1 MQAEAQEEIKKQA
14 ESYLRQQREQKEVI
28 SKLQVILFSIY
39 SLFRKSCLFIS
50 YIEITFPLL
59 FPGIRKRNTFACGNI
74 KVQAGMLFHTDGF
87 KFIRYS
93 LMLFNCLFSDPLMQE
108 DARDN
113 LVTSEKK
120 VRELEAR
127 LQDEQLVS
135 VNNQKVPN
143 SVHIRLE

>member
-28 SKLQVILFSIY
+28 SKLQVILFPIY

-74 KVQAGMLFHTDGF
+74 KVQAGMLFHNDSF
-87 KFIRYS
+87 KFICYS
-93 LMLFNCLFSDPLMQE
+93 LMLFNCLFSDPLVQE

-135 VNNQKVPN
+135 VNNQKVPS